1 VIRSVLNYGW
11 LNSVMPAKFQTKSQL
26 HLAIIGLLSVL
37 TVDGG
42 AAWLGWKS
50 RLWIEGSARR
60 NLQNLALTISEQT
73 KQALDGIDLVHKGIV
88 SQIQSKDVRTTD
100 RFDVLAGTEAWHNI
114 LLDRMS
120 GLQQL
125 QSIQL
130 IDNTGKLIN
139 SSGMWPMPDLNV
151 SDRDY
156 FQHFR
161 ADPSRS
167 YFISQPLENRIGGRI
182 IVYLTRPVRD
192 PDGRILGLVLAGL
205 RIPYFEDF
213 YRAVSLEP
221 DSAITLLRDD
231 GVALARHPKVSSP
244 PPVRVAADSPLFT
257 EVLPHSDH
265 GTFRQLSSLDGADRF
280 ISVRKVKQYPAVVAV
295 SAKADQILSR
305 WNQAAATLFAVAAL
319 LNLLI
324 VVAVLLGRKLIRNKV
339 RAEYTSC
346 HDPLTG
352 LANRRSFHEEI
363 DNALKSKKEFFIAL
377 VDLDNFKTVNDVLG
391 HCVGDELLQRVGRIF
406 DGILQPGDMVARLG
420 GDEFAFISCSRMDQI
435 SSKISENLNEP
446 IELAERRLS
455 IGASIGIAVYPR
467 DGTDTN
473 GLIRR
478 ADMALYEAKSS
489 GKNVTRYFHEAME
502 HAVFEKQT
510 LETDLREAVSANQLE
525 LYLQPIVRLED
536 GSPTGY
542 EALLRW
548 HHPVRGIVS
557 PMEFI
562 PIAES
567 SGLIVPIG
575 EWIVREACRTA
586 ANWSAPLMISV
597 NLSSVQFASEGLVE
611 TIKNALF
618 EAGLPAYRLEVEI
631 TETVLLETDPSVLAA
646 LHNLRNLGVRIA
658 LDDFGTGYS
667 SLSYLTSFP
676 FDRIKIDRSF
686 VKNILTNSNSAT
698 IVCATIALAESL
710 GLECTTE
717 GVETID
723 QARFLRKAGST
734 AAQGFLFGRPVPAV
748 QISERIA
755 SGNVFRLHTGEAE
768 REPKS
773 ESLSRQVNADVE

>member
-1 VIRSVLNYGW
+1 
-11 LNSVMPAKFQTKSQL
+11 MPAKFQTKSQL

-88 SQIQSKDVRTTD
+88 SQIESKDVRTTD

-139 SSGMWPMPDLNV
+139 SSGMWPMSDLNV

-156 FQHFR
+156 FQYFR
-161 ADPSRS
+161 VDPSRS

-363 DNALKSKKEFFIAL
+363 DNALKSKKEFSIAL

-420 GDEFAFISCSRMDQI
+420 GDEFAFISYSRMDQI
-435 SSKISENLNEP
+435 SSKILENLNEP
-446 IELAERRLS
+446 IELADRRLS
-455 IGASIGIAVYPR
+455 IGASIGVAVYPR

-618 EAGLPAYRLEVEI
+618 EAGLPAHRLEVEI

-755 SGNVFRLHTGEAE
+755 SGNVFRHHTGEAE

-773 ESLSRQVNADVE
+773 KGLLRPVDADVE